1 MIGKF
6 SFWPEQA
13 SSVAWGVD
21 LLYIFIIVVTVAVT
35 LAVYAAAAMFIV
47 KYKRRSEDEI
57 PEQIEGN
64 LPLEIAWSII
74 PLGLV
79 LVMFV
84 WGIVVFYNLSRVPPD
99 ALNFN
104 VVGKQWMWK
113 VQHPSGKREINELHV
128 PLGQRVNL
136 TITSEDV
143 IHSFFIPAF
152 RTKMDAVPGRYTTSW
167 FEPTKTGEYHIFC
180 AEYCGTKHS
189 HMIGRVVVLDPT
201 HYEQWL
207 KTGSATAVISNETPE
222 VAGARLFQEQRCNTC
237 HMTNGLMAP
246 MLAGV
251 FGSQVTLQG
260 GETVTADEN
269 YLRESIVTPQ
279 AKIVNGYQPNMPTF
293 QGQVTEDA
301 LLQLIAYI
309 KSLSKGEA
317 GAQGAT
323 AATPAVGTSE
333 AQAAPT
339 ENLPSATTE
348 HAAPP
353 GDGQPAPTEHHYEHS
368 APGDPPSAATEN
380 QPTPTEHPA
389 PATGDHH

>member
-13 SSVAWGVD
+13 SSVALEVD
-21 LLYIFIIVVTVAVT
+21 LLYIFIIVVTVAT
-35 LAVYAAAAMFIV
+35 SLAVYTAAAIFIV

-64 LPLEIAWSII
+64 LPLEIAWSLI
-74 PLGLV
+74 PLGIV

-84 WGIVVFYNLSRVPPD
+84 WGIVVFYDLSRVPAD
-99 ALNFN
+99 ALSFN

-113 VQHPSGKREINELHV
+113 VQHPTGKREINELHV
-128 PLGQRVNL
+128 PLGQPIKL

-167 FEPTKTGEYHIFC
+167 FEATKTGEYHIFC

-189 HMIGRVVVLDPT
+189 HMIGRVVVMDPP

-207 KTGSATAVISNETPE
+207 KTGSATAAISNETPE

-237 HMTNGLMAP
+237 HVTNGLMAP

-279 AKIVNGYQPNMPTF
+279 EKIVKGYQPNMPTF

-309 KSLSKGEA
+309 KSLSTGAA
-317 GAQGAT
+317 GTQGAT
-323 AATPAVGTSE
+323 VAAPAIGPSE
-333 AQAAPT
+333 AQAAPPA
-339 ENLPSATTE
+339 EEQL
-348 HAAPP
+348 APP
-353 GDGQPAPTEHHYEHS
+353 EDQPQAPDEQPA
-368 APGDPPSAATEN
+368 AATEN
-380 QPTPTEHPA
+380 QPAPTAEPA
-389 PATGDHH
+389 PAAGDHR